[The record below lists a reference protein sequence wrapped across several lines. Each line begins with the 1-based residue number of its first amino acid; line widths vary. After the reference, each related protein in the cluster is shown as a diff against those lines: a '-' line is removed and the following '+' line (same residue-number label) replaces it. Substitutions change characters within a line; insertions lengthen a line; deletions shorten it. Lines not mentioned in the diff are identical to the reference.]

1 VPVVTCLNSQSYHP
15 GWPRMLLTRSHNQPA
30 AGAQLTSGWS
40 PCARPSGGACAVGSE
55 GAPRAAHGASSSYL

>member
-15 GWPRMLLTRSHNQPA
+15 GWPRMLLTRSHYQPA

-40 PCARPSGGACAVGSE
+40 PCARPSGGARAVE
-55 GAPRAAHGASSSYL
+55 AKALHVLTTVPQRRT